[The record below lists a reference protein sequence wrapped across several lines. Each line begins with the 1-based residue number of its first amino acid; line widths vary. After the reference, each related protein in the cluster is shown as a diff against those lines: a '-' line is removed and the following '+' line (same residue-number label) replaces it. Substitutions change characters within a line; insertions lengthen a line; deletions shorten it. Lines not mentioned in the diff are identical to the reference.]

1 MPLCGVPRCRR
12 SAPVAEAAVVAPSAA
27 PGPAPGRRD
36 RGRRF
41 PLAVAAITAA
51 GLALRLAYIWFVR
64 RNLTYGGD
72 PYYYHASANL
82 LADGKGFISPYA
94 LALGQH
100 LQSADHPPL
109 YVVFLAAFSLMGV
122 RTIAGHLIVSGLL
135 GAASIPMAALA
146 GREIAGRKVGVVAAV
161 LVALYPNIWR
171 YDGMLLSETLVVFL
185 VVVALWLTYRFVNG
199 PSWPRLA
206 ALGVVVGLCALAR
219 SELLLLAPL
228 LVVPLAL
235 GSRSVPWAS
244 RWRWLGVAAL
254 ACFAAVAPWLIF
266 NLARFDH
273 AVLFTDNLGGTL
285 AVANCDRAY
294 YGPNTGYW
302 DYTCGSDVLDRNG
315 IGPYEPGGR
324 TDRVFRTD
332 ALAYI
337 RAHESRLPVVVAAR
351 LGRITGTFRP
361 SQQMH
366 LDIFLENTTD
376 WVAQSGTVSYYLVVA
391 LAVAGGLVLRRRRR
405 AVYPLLAPIVVVLV
419 TTALFYAATRFRA
432 AAEPSLCLL
441 AAVGLVAL
449 WGWGRAALSG
459 PVRSSVT
466 TEHPEPAPAEGDR
479 PTPASPPP
487 AASAR

>member
-1 MPLCGVPRCRR
+1 M
-12 SAPVAEAAVVAPSAA
+12 AEAGVVAPSVAPGAA
-27 PGPAPGRRD
+27 PGGRD
-36 RGRRF
+36 RTRRF
-41 PLAVAAITAA
+41 TVVVAAVTAA

-72 PYYYHASANL
+72 PYFYHASANL

-94 LALGQH
+94 LQLGQH
-100 LQSADHPPL
+100 IQSADHPPL
-109 YVVFLAAFSLMGV
+109 YVVFLAVFSLVGV
-122 RTIAGHLIVSGLL
+122 RSVTGHLLVSGLL
-135 GAASIPMAALA
+135 GAASIPLAALA
-146 GREIAGRKVGVVAAV
+146 GREIAGRRVGIAAAL
-161 LVALYPNIWR
+161 LVAFYPNVWR

-185 VVVALWLTYRFVNG
+185 VVLALWLTYRFVNG

-206 ALGVVVGLCALAR
+206 VLGVVVGLCALAR

-235 GSRSVPWAS
+235 GARSVPWAT

-254 ACFAAVAPWLIF
+254 ACFAAVAPWLAF

-302 DYTCGSDVLDRNG
+302 DYTCGADTLDRNG

-324 TDRVFRTD
+324 TDRIFRTD

-366 LDIFLENTTD
+366 LDIFLENTTG
-376 WVAQSGTVSYYLVVA
+376 WVAQSGTLTYYLVVA
-391 LAVAGGLVLRRRRR
+391 SAIAGGVVLRRRRR
-405 AVYPLLAPIVVVLV
+405 AVYPLLAPIIVVLV

-441 AAVGLVAL
+441 AAVGVVTLGDRVRTAVRGSAPPSSTVSDPRDPL
-449 WGWGRAALSG
+449 EP
-459 PVRSSVT
+459 PVR
-466 TEHPEPAPAEGDR
+466 PGRPA
-479 PTPASPPP
+479 PASPPP
-487 AASAR
+487 AASAT